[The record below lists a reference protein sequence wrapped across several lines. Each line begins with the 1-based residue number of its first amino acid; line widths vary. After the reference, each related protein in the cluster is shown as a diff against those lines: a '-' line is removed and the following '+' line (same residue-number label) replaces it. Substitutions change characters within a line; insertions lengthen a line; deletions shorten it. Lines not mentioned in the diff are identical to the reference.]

1 MPIFKAAKMF
11 DPYSFAVIQP
21 AFIEFLKDLSELEA
35 CRTEYPIYL
44 AICLDYTGKVE
55 MADGNL
61 LKFWILFKGRIPNL
75 FSLASWVLAFP
86 TNTAEVE
93 RSISRY
99 NNILTKDRN
108 RLKEEN
114 IKALNFVQFNNRAF
128 LRPPKNILNSS
139 EENLEEIIIED
150 EIIIDDDVEM
160 IESDQDYLEFMEEM
174 TNGSNNYE

>member
-1 MPIFKAAKMF
+1 M
-11 DPYSFAVIQP
+11 
-21 AFIEFLKDLSELEA
+21 
-35 CRTEYPIYL
+35 
-44 AICLDYTGKVE
+44 
-55 MADGNL
+55 
-61 LKFWILFKGRIPNL
+61 
-75 FSLASWVLAFP
+75 LAFP

-128 LRPPKNILNSS
+128 LRPPKNTLNSS

-174 TNGSNNYE
+174 THGSNNYE